1 MLLGTRQINMGT
13 ATRRKSPSDT
23 TSHSIISGPM
33 RALELAF
40 QQADARKTEIYRRGM
55 LPARPTLIEHGPLR
69 ILVSSTPSPHNLDDY
84 ARTLRQ
90 YNVKH
95 VVRVCEPTY
104 EADALRR
111 LDFDVHEWSFADGE
125 APPEHIVLQWL
136 SLLDNVFELHVHARA
151 AAASASSS
159 SALASYDGS
168 SDSDRSVS
176 SLAKENAET
185 VALHCVAGLGRAP
198 VLAAIALVE
207 LGLEPF
213 EAVGWIRALR
223 RGAINAA
230 QMAFLEKY
238 SRRPPPPAVKPPRS
252 RSRSGSFVGS
262 LWPSLKAARPFRPR
276 SPQQDGANQ
285 SSPISSARRLPGSP
299 LLLPRS
305 SGI

>member
-1 MLLGTRQINMGT
+1 MLLGSRNVPVGT
-13 ATRRKSPSDT
+13 AARRKSPPEPS
-23 TSHSIISGPM
+23 SYSIISGPM

-55 LPARPTLIEHGPLR
+55 LPARPTLIEHGALR

-104 EADALRR
+104 DADALRS
-111 LDFDVHEWSFADGE
+111 LDFEVHEWPFADGE
-125 APPEHIVLQWL
+125 APPEHIVSQWL
-136 SLLDNVFELHVHARA
+136 SLLDNVFNLHVHARA
-151 AAASASSS
+151 AASATSTLS
-159 SALASYDGS
+159 LYDGS
-168 SDSDRSVS
+168 SDSDVSVS
-176 SLAKENAET
+176 PLSTENAET
-185 VALHCVAGLGRAP
+185 VAVHCVAGLGRAP
-198 VLAAIALVE
+198 VLAAVALVE

-238 SRRPPPPAVKPPRS
+238 SRRPPPSAVKPPRS

-276 SPQQDGANQ
+276 SPQRDGTNQ
-285 SSPISSARRLPGSP
+285 SSPTSSSRRLSGSP
-299 LLLPRS
+299 PLLPRPS
-305 SGI
+305 NI